1 MWVWGGKGWCVMME
15 CAVVCVGCKGWC
27 VMMECAVVLLV
38 LVVGCIARWWGQML
52 VRVGVLVVWCRV
64 MGVLVVVWLG
74 VRVVWCRVMVW
85 LGVVVWVGL

>member
-1 MWVWGGKGWCVMME
+1 MME
-15 CAVVCVGCKGWC
+15 CAVVCVGCKGRS

-64 MGVLVVVWLG
+64 MGCG
-74 VRVVWCRVMVW
+74 VGDGVSVDMVCS
-85 LGVVVWVGL
+85 G